1 MEGGVKMQIA
11 YLWSIALQTGQPVGI
26 EVYLAHAAVGCFAV
40 VLFSLSLYAWSRR
53 RNAGLLLV
61 SLAFLVFSLKEV
73 LWTLSQ
79 MYSFDSSITD
89 LTRTLLDLVVLGLF
103 FVAIT
108 LRPRKKL
115 E

>member
-1 MEGGVKMQIA
+1 
-11 YLWSIALQTGQPVGI
+11 VGI

-40 VLFSLSLYAWSRR
+40 VLFLVSLYAWSRR

-73 LWTLSQ
+73 IWTLSQ
-79 MYSFDSSITD
+79 MYNSSMD
-89 LTRTLLDLVVLGLF
+89 LTRTLLDFVVLGLF

-108 LRPRKKL
+108 LRPRKQL